1 MSFTKFNSVAKS
13 PSSTFPT
20 SLNVSLTSNEVVL
33 DSTTGT
39 VQALLFDSRTGVS
52 ASFESISGANGANT
66 FTGRVDRAYHGAT
79 FAVYYSDRSSS
90 LFTCNT
96 AAVTQSLTANNY
108 DAQGPEFL
116 RLKNLG
122 II

>member
-1 MSFTKFNSVAKS
+1 MAFQEFDSIVKDPN
-13 PSSTFPT
+13 STFPVN
-20 SLNVSLTSNEVVL
+20 LNVSLTANEVVL
-33 DSTTGT
+33 DTTTGT
-39 VQALLFDSRTGVS
+39 AQALLFDARTGVS
-52 ASFESISGANGANT
+52 ASFESISGASGSNT

-96 AAVTQSLTANNY
+96 AAATQSLTANSY